1 MTNNISQNS
10 LPIKIIRYQ
19 TQDAFKRE
27 PFIQMQ
33 TQKRTINDVRSILG
47 DTVQPKL
54 LNIFY
59 LRDDGDII
67 PPGITN
73 QPDDFLG
80 DPTIGKGFSPSRRPK
95 ENHYSLE
102 PKNLYDVT
110 GQRLHA

>member
-1 MTNNISQNS
+1 
-10 LPIKIIRYQ
+10 
-19 TQDAFKRE
+19 
-27 PFIQMQ
+27 MQ

-110 GQRLHA
+110 GQRLHAQGLLPVRREYQRKTHNSKKLPMPRTNDE